1 MKIPVRQAIRDT
13 LRAHEAFRPK
23 SDDPEP
29 IYCACGMWFDD
40 FWQWTDHVSPLV
52 EAAVADPDTIR
63 AIRKGARP

>member
-52 EAAVADPDTIR
+52 EAAVGDTA